1 VEIDLAELDGLAVG
15 VLETGMA
22 PAVAVALTTPEAT
35 LTARTYGAASPA
47 APWPIGSIG
56 KSFTAV
62 IALQLA
68 DEGLLDLQ
76 APVTDYLSWLSLRSR
91 LPVTTHHLL
100 TQSAGVVESSDL
112 APASTYDVIALAG
125 TEPGFSPGEH
135 RHYSNIGYR
144 AVGVLLEAVTG
155 RPYEELVERRV
166 LDRLGLESSHAVM
179 VHDTR
184 RLLAGGNV
192 PFYDDRPWQADH
204 GLAPAPWVESAEADG
219 CLCCTAEDLAAYL
232 RELWTGGEL
241 LSPPSLAAMKQAQAP
256 HEGEDAG
263 YGYGLEIHAD
273 GFGHSGDMLG
283 YVAHMRADTAT
294 GLGVVAFANGLGGAW
309 YLGEAALAIA
319 AGPRAP
325 GARHDALPAARRRRH
340 LPAGMEAVSGSLS
353 LAQPLASEL
362 LDRLPRGRP
371 GRGNRVAQRQRQ
383 VPADAARRR
392 ALSRGR
398 AGLVARVDALRH
410 RHGGSRAAGRVLGHP
425 LLPGLHRLT

>member
-1 VEIDLAELDGLAVG
+1 VEIDLAELDGLAAG

-68 DEGLLDLQ
+68 DEGLLDLH
-76 APVTDYLSWLSLRSR
+76 APVTDYLPWLSLRSR

-100 TQSAGVVESSDL
+100 THSAGVVESSDL

-155 RPYEELVERRV
+155 RPYEKLVERRV
-166 LDRLGLESSHAVM
+166 LDRLGLESSHGVM

-241 LSPPSLAAMKQAQAP
+241 LSPPSLAAMKQAQVP

-263 YGYGLEIHAD
+263 YGYGLEIHDD

-283 YVAHMRADTAT
+283 YVAHMRADTAA
-294 GLGVVAFANGLGGAW
+294 GLGVVAFANGIGGAW

-319 AGPRAP
+319 AGREPPELDTTPSRP
-325 GARHDALPAARRRRH
+325 LVDDGTCRREWRPFLGRFRSHNPWLP
-340 LPAGMEAVSGSLS
+340 SFSI
-353 LAQPLASEL
+353 ASRE
-362 LDRLPRGRP
+362 G
-371 GRGNRVAQRQRQ
+371 
-383 VPADAARRR
+383 
-392 ALSRGR
+392 
-398 AGLVARVDALRH
+398 GLVAGTEWLNGSDRFPLTPLDGERFRVGEPDWSPEWMH
-410 RHGGSRAAGRVLGHP
+410 FDTVMEGRAQRAVYSGTPYYRAF
-425 LLPGLHRLT
+425 TD